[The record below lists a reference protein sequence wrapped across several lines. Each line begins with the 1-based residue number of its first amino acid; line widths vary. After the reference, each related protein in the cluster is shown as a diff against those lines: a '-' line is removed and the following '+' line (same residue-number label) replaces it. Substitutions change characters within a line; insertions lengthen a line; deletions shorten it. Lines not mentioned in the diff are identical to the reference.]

1 MARDYPQAREIAE
14 GGVQTGGRQE
24 PGRVD
29 RCLSQRGICCTDLPR
44 RHGLAGKAAA
54 RHWRQRTSREADRE
68 LHRRCPRGLDDQ
80 SLGHC
85 LETLTDA
92 FDRAADD
99 VPTMFIAYTRSE
111 EHTSE
116 LQSLMRISYAVFCLK
131 KK

>member
-1 MARDYPQAREIAE
+1 MTLLPPTATRIYTLVPYTTLFRSGGPHVQPLRRYFCDLRMARDYPQAREIAE

-68 LHRRCPRGLDDQ
+68 L
-80 SLGHC
+80 
-85 LETLTDA
+85 
-92 FDRAADD
+92 
-99 VPTMFIAYTRSE
+99 RSE
-111 EHTSE
+111 ETTSE
-116 LQSLMRISYAVFCLK
+116 LTPLMRT
-131 KK
+131 